1 MTTTSPQLSVKRS
14 RRHSSLHKRANLA
27 HYAIVFFILALYA
40 VPLLYV
46 VMVSLTPV
54 NETPGAIPSRLAFEN
69 YRDALAAA
77 PFMQFLG
84 NSLFISIVATGSQII
99 LSCMAGYA
107 LAKIRLRESR
117 SILMILIGLLVLPPE
132 IMMVPLFVIVT
143 SVPFLAGN
151 DLFGQGGIGML
162 DSYGALLLPH
172 LVSAL
177 PIFLMRQFYADL
189 PDELGQAARVDGAS
203 EFGIFARIYT
213 PLTLPIVAIVG
224 VFSFQTVWNDFL
236 WPLIVVRSNE
246 MQTLQLGLTVFY
258 QEHSTQWEYLM
269 AVILVMTIPVA
280 VIFLYSQRFFR
291 SGILT
296 GGVK

>member
-1 MTTTSPQLSVKRS
+1 MTATAHHETPQKR
-14 RRHSSLHKRANLA
+14 RRRRSLHKGTNRGQ
-27 HYAIVFFILALYA
+27 YAIAIFLLALYA
-40 VPLLYV
+40 VPFAYV
-46 VMVSLTPV
+46 IMVSLTPV
-54 NETPGAIPSRLAFEN
+54 DEATGSIPSRLAFEN
-69 YRDALAAA
+69 FPAALESA
-77 PFMQFLG
+77 PFVRFLV
-84 NSLFISIVATGSQII
+84 NSLLISAIATATQIL

-107 LAKIRLRESR
+107 LAKIRLRENSI
-117 SILMILIGLLVLPPE
+117 ILMLLIALLVLPPE

-143 SVPFLAGN
+143 NVPFLAGN
-151 DLFGQGGIGML
+151 DMLGQGGIGML

-172 LVSAL
+172 LISAL

-224 VFSFQTVWNDFL
+224 VFTFQTVWNDFL

-258 QEHSTQWEYLM
+258 QEHSTQWSYLM
-269 AVILVMTIPVA
+269 AAILMMTLPVA
-280 VIFLYSQRFFR
+280 LLFLYSQRFFK
-291 SGILT
+291 SGILS